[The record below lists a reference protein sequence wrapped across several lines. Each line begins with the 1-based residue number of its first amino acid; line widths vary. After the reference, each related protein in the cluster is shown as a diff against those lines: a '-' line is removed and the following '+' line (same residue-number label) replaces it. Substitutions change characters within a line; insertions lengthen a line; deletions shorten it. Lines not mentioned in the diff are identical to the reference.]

1 MSAPPLIRAPSPLQ
15 FSGGSSTGGTGG
27 AAGGAAGGGV
37 ISFHIQ
43 IGLSREPVLLDAAE
57 LSLGQ
62 VREVACSIVDQKI
75 PECVFYGMYDKIL
88 LFRHDQASE
97 NVLQLLRSASQI
109 QEGDLVEVVLSELRV
124 GAPVCQEVDHRD
136 PNRGPEP
143 DWFGTGGPAFHW
155 AAASATVED
164 FQIRPHCLF
173 VHSYRAPA
181 FCDHC
186 GEMLWGLVRQGL
198 KCEGCGLNYHKRCAF
213 KIPNNCSGVRR
224 RRSSN
229 VSLTGGLLNL
239 GRPLSAEPSPP
250 HYTEDALLSPVSPN
264 AEQKTQ
270 LEYFPGRERRSS
282 SQSHI
287 GRPIEL
293 DKLLLSKVKVPHTFL
308 IHSYTRPTVCQHC
321 KKLLKGLFRQ
331 GLQCKDCKFNC
342 HKRCAAKVPNNCL
355 GEVSRNGGSPGADSD
370 AVMVEGCLDDH
381 DADRGD
387 GLLDD
392 LDEALLTDGGLLLE
406 AGPAD
411 LCDLHDPD
419 VDESSRAIS
428 PSTSNNIPL
437 MRVVQS
443 VKHTKRKSSS
453 VMKEGWMVHYTSKD
467 TLRKRHY
474 WRLDSKCITLF
485 HSDTG
490 SKYYKEVPLSEILS
504 LEPAQTFSLLP
515 DGAHPHCF
523 EIATATLVYF
533 VGETAPRSDSASSSV
548 LVSGVGQDVARM
560 WEMAIQHALMPAVST
575 GVSSSAHCSGH
586 KEVSV
591 SISVSNCQIQ
601 ENVDVN
607 SVYQIFPDEVLG
619 SGQFGIVYGGKHRK
633 SGRDVAIKIIDKLRF
648 PTKQESHYA
657 TRWLY
662 CRPRLLAPGSLPA
675 LTALGLRQGLHH
687 PGVVNLDCMFETP
700 ERVFVVMEKLHGDM
714 LEMILS
720 SEKGRLPERITKF
733 LVTQILVAL
742 RHLHFK
748 NIVHCDLKPENVL
761 LASAD
766 SFPQV
771 SSAGCLEGSDPS
783 SGSHPAT
790 FDPAPQVKLCDFGF
804 ARIIGEKS
812 FRRSVVGTP
821 AYLAPEVLRNKGYNR
836 SLDMWSVGVI
846 IYVSLSGT
854 FPFNEDEDIND
865 QIQNAAFMYPPHPW
879 KKISTQAIDLINNL
893 LQVKMRK
900 RYSVDK
906 TLSHPWLQDY
916 QMWLDLRNLETRMNE
931 RYITHESDDL
941 RWQHHAE
948 LSGLDY
954 PLHLA
959 NSPLCNSRPGA
970 EFYHEQEEELES
982 LSERISDL

>member
-1 MSAPPLIRAPSPLQ
+1 MSVPPVIRPPSPLP
-15 FSGGSSTGGTGG
+15 GSQG
-27 AAGGAAGGGV
+27 
-37 ISFHIQ
+37 ISFQIQ
-43 IGLSREPVLLDAAE
+43 IGLSREPVLLDSGE
-57 LSLGQ
+57 FSLAQ
-62 VREVACSIVDQKI
+62 VREMACSIVDQKF
-75 PECVFYGMYDKIL
+75 PECGFYGMYEKIL
-88 LFRHDQASE
+88 LFRHDPNSE
-97 NVLQLLRSASQI
+97 NILQLVRCAAEI
-109 QEGDLVEVVLSELRV
+109 MEGDLVEVVLS
-124 GAPVCQEVDHRD
+124 
-136 PNRGPEP
+136 
-143 DWFGTGGPAFHW
+143 
-155 AAASATVED
+155 ASATVED
-164 FQIRPHCLF
+164 FQIRPHALF

-213 KIPNNCSGVRR
+213 KIPNNCSGIRKRR
-224 RRSSN
+224 LSN
-229 VSLTGGLLNL
+229 VSLTGLTNT
-239 GRPLSAEPSPP
+239 RSVSAERSPS
-250 HYTEDALLSPVSPN
+250 TSDEALLSPVSPSM
-264 AEQKTQ
+264 EQKTPSDI
-270 LEYFPGRERRSS
+270 FPGRGRSN
-282 SQSHI
+282 SQSYI

-293 DKLLLSKVKVPHTFL
+293 DKILLSKVKVPHTL
-308 IHSYTRPTVCQHC
+308 VIHSYTRPTVCQHC

-342 HKRCAAKVPNNCL
+342 HKRCAPKVPNNCL
-355 GEVSRNGGSPGADSD
+355 GEVSRNGDLLSPGAESD
-370 AVMVEGCLDDH
+370 VVMEEGCDDH
-381 DADRGD
+381 DGDRHSPLNDDMEESLVADS
-387 GLLDD
+387 
-392 LDEALLTDGGLLLE
+392 AALLE
-406 AGPAD
+406 AGHCELGD
-411 LCDLHDPD
+411 FQDQDPD
-419 VDESSRAIS
+419 ESNRIIS

-453 VMKEGWMVHYTSKD
+453 VMKEGWLVHFTSKD

-485 HSDTG
+485 QNDTG
-490 SKYYKEVPLSEILS
+490 SKYYKEIPLSEVLS
-504 LEPAQTFSLLP
+504 LEPARTFNLLP
-515 DGAHPHCF
+515 EGANPHCF
-523 EIATATLVYF
+523 EIATTTLVYY
-533 VGETAPRSDSASSSV
+533 VGENLATSGYGSSV

-560 WEMAIQHALMPAVST
+560 WEMAIQHALMPVIAKGISH
-575 GVSSSAHCSGH
+575 GGHHSYH
-586 KEVSV
+586 KEVSI

-601 ENVDVN
+601 ENVDI
-607 SVYQIFPDEVLG
+607 STVYQIFPDEVLG

-633 SGRDVAIKIIDKLRF
+633 TGRDVAIKIIDKLRF
-648 PTKQESHYA
+648 PTKQESQ
-657 TRWLY
+657 
-662 CRPRLLAPGSLPA
+662 
-675 LTALGLRQGLHH
+675 LRNEVAILQNLHH
-687 PGVVNLDCMFETP
+687 PGIVNLECMFETP

-771 SSAGCLEGSDPS
+771 
-783 SGSHPAT
+783 
-790 FDPAPQVKLCDFGF
+790 KLCDFGF

-846 IYVSLSGT
+846 VYVSLSGT
-854 FPFNEDEDIND
+854 FPFNEDEDIHD
-865 QIQNAAFMYPPHPW
+865 QIQNAAFMYPPNPW
-879 KKISTQAIDLINNL
+879 KTVTPEAIDLINNL

-906 TLSHPWLQDY
+906 SLSHPWLQDY
-916 QMWLDLRNLETRMNE
+916 QMWLDLRTLECKMQE

-941 RWQHHAE
+941 RWEHFAEQNGLQYPAHLINPHADVREEAESDE
-948 LSGLDY
+948 LVMGL
-954 PLHLA
+954 
-959 NSPLCNSRPGA
+959 
-970 EFYHEQEEELES
+970 
-982 LSERISDL
+982 LSDRVSVL

>member
-1 MSAPPLIRAPSPLQ
+1 
-15 FSGGSSTGGTGG
+15 
-27 AAGGAAGGGV
+27 
-37 ISFHIQ
+37 
-43 IGLSREPVLLDAAE
+43 
-57 LSLGQ
+57 
-62 VREVACSIVDQKI
+62 
-75 PECVFYGMYDKIL
+75 MYEKIL
-88 LFRHDQASE
+88 LFRHDQSSE
-97 NVLQLLRSASQI
+97 NMLQLLRSASQI
-109 QEGDLVEVVLSELRV
+109 QEGDLVEAVLS
-124 GAPVCQEVDHRD
+124 
-136 PNRGPEP
+136 
-143 DWFGTGGPAFHW
+143 
-155 AAASATVED
+155 ASATVED

-229 VSLTGGLLNL
+229 VSLTGGLVNM

-250 HYTEDALLSPVSPN
+250 HYTDEALLSPVSPSM
-264 AEQKTQ
+264 EQKSQ
-270 LEYFPGRERRSS
+270 LDYFPGRERRSS
-282 SQSHI
+282 SQSYI

-293 DKLLLSKVKVPHTFL
+293 DKILLSKVKVPHTFL

-331 GLQCKDCKFNC
+331 GLQCKDCRFNC
-342 HKRCAAKVPNNCL
+342 HKRCAPKVPNNCL
-355 GEVSRNGGSPGADSD
+355 GEVSKNGELLSPGAESD

-381 DADRGD
+381 DVDRGG

-392 LDEALLTDGGLLLE
+392 MDEALTSEGGLLLE
-406 AGPAD
+406 AGPSD

-419 VDESSRAIS
+419 LDESNRAIS

-443 VKHTKRKSSS
+443 VKHTKRKSSN

-485 HSDTG
+485 QNDTG
-490 SKYYKEVPLSEILS
+490 SKYYKEIPLSEILS

-515 DGAHPHCF
+515 DGANPHCF
-523 EIATATLVYF
+523 EIATASLVYYI
-533 VGETAPRSDSASSSV
+533 GENLHRAEPSVTGSSI

-575 GVSSSAHCSGH
+575 GISHSSHHSGH
-586 KEVSV
+586 KEISI

-601 ENVDVN
+601 ENVDIN

-648 PTKQESHYA
+648 PTKQESQ
-657 TRWLY
+657 
-662 CRPRLLAPGSLPA
+662 
-675 LTALGLRQGLHH
+675 LRNEVAILQSLHH

-771 SSAGCLEGSDPS
+771 
-783 SGSHPAT
+783 
-790 FDPAPQVKLCDFGF
+790 KLCDFGF

-879 KKISTQAIDLINNL
+879 KKVSQEAIDLINNL

-916 QMWLDLRNLETRMNE
+916 QMWLDLRSLESRMNE

-941 RWQHHAE
+941 RWHHHAQ

-954 PLHLA
+954 PAHLA
-959 NSPLCNSRPGA
+959 NGPRGDGGQGM
-970 EFYHEQEEELES
+970 ERYQEQEEELET
-982 LSERISDL
+982 LSERVSEL

>member
-1 MSAPPLIRAPSPLQ
+1 
-15 FSGGSSTGGTGG
+15 
-27 AAGGAAGGGV
+27 
-37 ISFHIQ
+37 
-43 IGLSREPVLLDAAE
+43 
-57 LSLGQ
+57 
-62 VREVACSIVDQKI
+62 
-75 PECVFYGMYDKIL
+75 MYEKIL
-88 LFRHDQASE
+88 LFRHDQTSE
-97 NVLQLLRSASQI
+97 NVLQLLRSAAQI
-109 QEGDLVEVVLSELRV
+109 QEGDLVEAVLS
-124 GAPVCQEVDHRD
+124 
-136 PNRGPEP
+136 
-143 DWFGTGGPAFHW
+143 
-155 AAASATVED
+155 ASATVED

-224 RRSSN
+224 RRPSN
-229 VSLTGGLLNL
+229 ISLTGGLINM

-250 HYTEDALLSPVSPN
+250 HYTDEALLSPVSPSM
-264 AEQKTQ
+264 EQKNQ

-282 SQSHI
+282 SQSYI

-293 DKLLLSKVKVPHTFL
+293 DKIFLSKVKVPHTFL

-342 HKRCAAKVPNNCL
+342 HKRCAPKVPNNCL
-355 GEVSRNGGSPGADSD
+355 GEVSKNGELLSPGAESD
-370 AVMVEGCLDDH
+370 VMMAEGCLDDH
-381 DADRGD
+381 DIDRGG

-392 LDEALLTDGGLLLE
+392 MDEALTSEGGLLLE
-406 AGPAD
+406 TGPSD

-419 VDESSRAIS
+419 LDESNRAIS

-443 VKHTKRKSSS
+443 VKHTKRKTSN
-453 VMKEGWMVHYTSKD
+453 VMKEGWMVHCTSKD

-485 HSDTG
+485 QNDTG
-490 SKYYKEVPLSEILS
+490 SKYYKEIPLSEILS
-504 LEPAQTFSLLP
+504 LEPAQTVSLLP
-515 DGAHPHCF
+515 DGANPHCF
-523 EIATATLVYF
+523 EIATASLVYF
-533 VGETAPRSDSASSSV
+533 VGENLPRAESCVSGSSV

-575 GVSSSAHCSGH
+575 GVSHGSHHSGH
-586 KEVSV
+586 KEVSI

-601 ENVDVN
+601 ENVDIN

-648 PTKQESHYA
+648 PTKQESQ
-657 TRWLY
+657 
-662 CRPRLLAPGSLPA
+662 
-675 LTALGLRQGLHH
+675 LRNEVAILQSLHH

-720 SEKGRLPERITKF
+720 SEKGRLPERVTKF

-766 SFPQV
+766 SF
-771 SSAGCLEGSDPS
+771 
-783 SGSHPAT
+783 
-790 FDPAPQVKLCDFGF
+790 PQVKLCDFGF

-879 KKISTQAIDLINNL
+879 KKISQEVIDLINNL

-916 QMWLDLRNLETRMNE
+916 QMWLDLRNLESRMNE

-941 RWQHHAE
+941 RWHHHAQ

-954 PLHLA
+954 PLHLSNGPRSA
-959 NSPLCNSRPGA
+959 AAHGLER
-970 EFYHEQEEELES
+970 YQEQEELET
-982 LSERISDL
+982 LSERVSEL

>member
-1 MSAPPLIRAPSPLQ
+1 MSAPPLIRAPSPLP
-15 FSGGSSTGGTGG
+15 FTGG
-27 AAGGAAGGGV
+27 ANSTGTGPGGGEGGGGGDV

-43 IGLSREPVLLDAAE
+43 IGLSREPVLLDATD
-57 LSLGQ
+57 LSLSQ

-75 PECVFYGMYDKIL
+75 PECVFYGMYEKIL
-88 LFRHDQASE
+88 LFRHDQMSE

-109 QEGDLVEVVLSELRV
+109 QEGDLVEAVLS
-124 GAPVCQEVDHRD
+124 
-136 PNRGPEP
+136 
-143 DWFGTGGPAFHW
+143 
-155 AAASATVED
+155 ASATVED

-229 VSLTGGLLNL
+229 VSLTGGLINL
-239 GRPLSAEPSPP
+239 GRPLSAEPSPWQP
-250 HYTEDALLSPVSPN
+250 LLINHFS
-264 AEQKTQ
+264 
-270 LEYFPGRERRSS
+270 GRERRSS
-282 SQSHI
+282 SQSYV

-293 DKLLLSKVKVPHTFL
+293 DKILLSKVKVPHTFL

-342 HKRCAAKVPNNCL
+342 HKRCAPKVPNNCL
-355 GEVSRNGGSPGADSD
+355 GEVSRNGELLSPGAESD
-370 AVMVEGCLDDH
+370 VAMVEGCLDDH
-381 DADRGD
+381 DVDRG
-387 GLLDD
+387 GGMLDD
-392 LDEALLTDGGLLLE
+392 MDEALTSEGGLLLE
-406 AGPAD
+406 AGHSDPD
-411 LCDLHDPD
+411 MHDPD
-419 VDESSRAIS
+419 LDESNRAIS

-443 VKHTKRKSSS
+443 VKNTKRKTSN

-474 WRLDSKCITLF
+474 WRLDSKCITMF
-485 HSDTG
+485 QNDTG
-490 SKYYKEVPLSEILS
+490 SKYFKEIPLSEMLS
-504 LEPAQTFSLLP
+504 LEPAQDFSLLA
-515 DGAHPHCF
+515 DGANLHCF
-523 EIATATLVYF
+523 EIATASLVYY
-533 VGETAPRSDSASSSV
+533 VGEQLQRSESSGTGSSSSN
-548 LVSGVGQDVARM
+548 LISGVGQDVARM
-560 WEMAIQHALMPAVST
+560 WEMAIQHALMPSVST
-575 GVSSSAHCSGH
+575 GD
-586 KEVSV
+586 
-591 SISVSNCQIQ
+591 I
-601 ENVDVN
+601 N

-648 PTKQESHYA
+648 PTKQESQ
-657 TRWLY
+657 
-662 CRPRLLAPGSLPA
+662 
-675 LTALGLRQGLHH
+675 LRNEVAILQSLHH

-714 LEMILS
+714 LEMVLS

-733 LVTQILVAL
+733 MVTQILVAL

-766 SFPQV
+766 
-771 SSAGCLEGSDPS
+771 AL
-783 SGSHPAT
+783 
-790 FDPAPQVKLCDFGF
+790 PQVKLCDFGF

-879 KKISTQAIDLINNL
+879 KKVSQEGTPDYLHGVWWKYAGSIHAKSPDHLHGVWWKYAGSIHAKSTDYLHGVWWKYAGSIHAKSTDYLHGVWWKYAGSIHAKSPDYL
-893 LQVKMRK
+893 PGVWWKYAGSIHAKSTDYLHGVWWKYAGSIHAK
-900 RYSVDK
+900 SPDYLHGVWC
-906 TLSHPWLQDY
+906 TLV
-916 QMWLDLRNLETRMNE
+916 MV
-931 RYITHESDDL
+931 I
-941 RWQHHAE
+941 
-948 LSGLDY
+948 SGL
-954 PLHLA
+954 LHVKLKG
-959 NSPLCNSRPGA
+959 S
-970 EFYHEQEEELES
+970 YS
-982 LSERISDL
+982 LTKRSISVGILS